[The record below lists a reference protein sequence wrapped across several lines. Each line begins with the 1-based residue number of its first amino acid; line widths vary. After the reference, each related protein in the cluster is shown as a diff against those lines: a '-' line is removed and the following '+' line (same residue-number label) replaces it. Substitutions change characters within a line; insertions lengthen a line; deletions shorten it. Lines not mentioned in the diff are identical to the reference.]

1 MTGPATNLNCDRL
14 RPSHAALS
22 PPGRPASSGGPA
34 PVPAALAQ
42 ARQPAAARAAGGLGP
57 RPTRTRNDP
66 LVLPAAWRSRSGE
79 SAMIYILLLLILESA
94 DHDYSYHNIV
104 SGGLGGPG
112 PGPARRRPFG
122 RPEGLGHAGCGPIGI
137 SRRNECEC
145 HVEDEARSRAG
156 GQDPGRPGPGHRASS
171 LVLLYYSARRG
182 RGEIGY

>member
-1 MTGPATNLNCDRL
+1 M
-14 RPSHAALS
+14 
-22 PPGRPASSGGPA
+22 
-34 PVPAALAQ
+34 PAALAQ

-57 RPTRTRNDP
+57 RPARTRNDP

-112 PGPARRRPFG
+112 PGLARRRPFG

-145 HVEDEARSRAG
+145 HVEDEARSRG
-156 GQDPGRPGPGHRASS
+156 PGPGPARARPQSIIIS
-171 LVLLYYSARRG
+171 TTILLGAAGSWRDRILN
-182 RGEIGY
+182 EDC